1 MQKFTK
7 EQHQK
12 FKKYF
17 DIQETPSEID
27 MDFLEKTKK
36 YIRFIKWIPW
46 LKMIAVGN
54 SISMNAGTP
63 ESDIDLFIVTTPD
76 TMWIN
81 RIVITFIFFLLWVIK
96 TDKKHAGMFCLSFFA
111 TTEWMNFKN
120 WKIQDDIYL
129 YFWIVYLK
137 PILSYDNTYEDFL
150 QVNSSWADFSFY
162 QDIIENNK
170 KFIQFFRK
178 SFWDKYKIVDFIN
191 NILKKI
197 FLPKTMKHYEKL
209 KKPYG
214 IIIRDDT
221 LKFHNNDIREPIKKE
236 LLD

>member
-1 MQKFTK
+1 MQTFSLT
-7 EQHQK
+7 EHEK
-12 FKKYF
+12 FKTYF
-17 DIQETPSEID
+17 HIKNNLSEID
-27 MDFLEKTKK
+27 KAFLEKTKK

-46 LKMIAVGN
+46 LKMVAVGN

-81 RIVITFIFFLLWVIK
+81 RIVITFIFSLLRVRK
-96 TDKKHAGMFCLSFFA
+96 TDKKHAWMFCLSFFA

-137 PILSYDNTYEDFL
+137 PILSYDDTYEHFL
-150 QVNSSWADFSFY
+150 QINSTWADFSFY

-170 KFIQFFRK
+170 TFIT
-178 SFWDKYKIVDFIN
+178 YK
-191 NILKKI
+191 
-197 FLPKTMKHYEKL
+197 
-209 KKPYG
+209 
-214 IIIRDDT
+214 
-221 LKFHNNDIREPIKKE
+221 
-236 LLD
+236 